1 MNTKTLNTDI
11 DSLLDGT
18 LDDLADMPSFKPFAP
33 GTHRAIMTMEVK
45 KIGENT
51 GVEVSFKH
59 LETVEQADVNAEPTN
74 PGDQTSVLMFL
85 KHSSSEQATELGQG
99 QFKEIMKSAAE
110 KFGAKANR
118 ELMAESNGAEVM
130 IVTGIREDK
139 KKGKSYTSLNALM
152 FA

>member
-18 LDDLADMPSFKPFAP
+18 LDDLADMPSFKPFVP

-45 KIGENT
+45 KIGDNT

-74 PGDQTSVLMFL
+74 PGDETSVLMFL
-85 KHSSSEQATELGQG
+85 KHPSEQAAELGQG

-110 KFGAKANR
+110 KFGAKTNR
-118 ELMAESNGAEVM
+118 ELMAESNGCEVM
-130 IVTGIREDK
+130 IVTGVREDK
-139 KKGKSYTSLNALM
+139 KKGKNYTSLNALM